1 MDNVMK
7 MEEHSA
13 VKLAGLIS
21 PSSPSN
27 LSTAEIPLRFASNHS
42 KLQYLA
48 VLLLQSD
55 SLPVL
60 HFSPESALLLL
71 LW

>member
-1 MDNVMK
+1 MGVVGGGGGRDDVVDNVMK

-48 VLLLQSD
+48 VLLLQCF
-55 SLPVL
+55 V
-60 HFSPESALLLL
+60 
-71 LW
+71 